1 MCIYWNGD
9 DLKKL
14 NINDW
19 NKGSY
24 TVEASLLLPFI
35 FFILL
40 YFICFAFYLHDKEVI
55 TNVAYEIA
63 LVGSGGGFIEKSSF
77 RSYSKEELLAYGN
90 NRISKVLISTKI
102 KNIIVEKKEGE
113 VIVSIFGEY
122 LNPLFN
128 GFGISILADNEIKIK
143 QAVKIQE
150 SPDYVRKNQVVVE
163 RIKKL
168 WE

>member
-1 MCIYWNGD
+1 M
-9 DLKKL
+9 KKL